1 MSIVSI
7 QRHVVG
13 TQIATNLEETR
24 MSVLAAPRR
33 SLALLS
39 VVLIAVAAAGCMPA
53 DARTFLER
61 TNAMRSSAGV
71 APLAEHDALTQKA
84 EEWAQHM
91 ADTGVLAHSKLTRS
105 LDGVPWLAL
114 GENVAMSSPTADTL
128 ATLQEL
134 LAGSSQHR
142 ANLLSDQFTHLGVG
156 VATGADGRVWVAEVF
171 ARL

>member
-1 MSIVSI
+1 
-7 QRHVVG
+7 
-13 TQIATNLEETR
+13 
-24 MSVLAAPRR
+24 MSVLATPRR

-61 TNAMRSSAGV
+61 TNELRSSAGV

-91 ADTGVLAHSKLTRS
+91 ADTGVLAHSRLTKS
-105 LDGVPWLAL
+105 LEGVPWLAL

-128 ATLQEL
+128 ATLQGL
-134 LAGSSQHR
+134 LAGSSQHL
-142 ANLLSDQFTHLGVG
+142 ANLVSDQFTHMGVG

>member
-1 MSIVSI
+1 MP
-7 QRHVVG
+7 
-13 TQIATNLEETR
+13 
-24 MSVLAAPRR
+24 VLAVAPRR

-39 VVLIAVAAAGCMPA
+39 VVLLAVAAAGCMPA

-61 TNAMRSSAGV
+61 TNALRSSQGV

-84 EEWAQHM
+84 EAWAQHM
-91 ADTGVLAHSKLTRS
+91 AETGVLAHSKLTKS
-105 LDGVPWLAL
+105 LEGVPWLAL

-128 ATLQEL
+128 SALQDI

-142 ANLLSDQFTHLGVG
+142 ANLLSEQFTHLGVG
-156 VATGADGRVWVAEVF
+156 VATGRDGRVWVAEVF